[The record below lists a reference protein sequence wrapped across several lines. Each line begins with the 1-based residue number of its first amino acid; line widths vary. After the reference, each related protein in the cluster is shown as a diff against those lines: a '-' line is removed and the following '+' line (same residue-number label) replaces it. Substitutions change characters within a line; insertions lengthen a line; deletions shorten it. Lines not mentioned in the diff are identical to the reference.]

1 MIKCRLG
8 WIYHLWNLNFYEQ
21 DLLGNNHIHPV
32 YTHSKVLSRPS
43 WSCFWWFLNEW
54 MRYDAVFCRLLQEVG
69 TGVLESGVQSETRLI
84 SRNFG
89 KHHWIFDDG
98 TFYPRFLFFS
108 PPLQSYLTDLN
119 LVLIVKLLVEID
131 RSSLR
136 LRTDISLWPL
146 QWSRCWRWTGWA
158 PSPAS
163 TPSSGLAWPGS
174 PSDRTSSA
182 RSCPGTVT
190 TWC

>member
-1 MIKCRLG
+1 MFLCMLKGWMYLFWSKLRKCNIYKLCRCWKTSRSFWVTCFKIIKCRHG
-8 WIYHLWNLNFYEQ
+8 WIYHRWNLNFWEQ
-21 DLLGNNHIHPV
+21 DLLGNNHILPV
-32 YTHSKVLSRPS
+32 YTHSKVLSWPS

-98 TFYPRFLFFS
+98 TFYPRFRFFS

-119 LVLIVKLLVEID
+119 LVLIINY
-131 RSSLR
+131 
-136 LRTDISLWPL
+136 
-146 QWSRCWRWTGWA
+146 
-158 PSPAS
+158 
-163 TPSSGLAWPGS
+163 
-174 PSDRTSSA
+174 
-182 RSCPGTVT
+182 
-190 TWC
+190 